1 MTDTLSFNKDAS
13 LRVKGVAVLLMIA
26 HHFFTQGVFSNIT
39 SVPLSQIFIQIGVA
53 GKICVS
59 IFMFIGGYAY
69 LLSKEKSMLRRVWH
83 IYKKFLVT
91 FLIVTIILSLFKKL
105 YVTPQEY
112 IQNAL
117 CISWEIN
124 GSWWFIST
132 YILNVIAF
140 SILRPYRIKNIYV
153 HLFILIIC
161 IVVIQPFSDYL
172 QTIQSMNSILKS
184 QLHYFLYYVGFFYL
198 GMMFFQ
204 FKLFNRIKK
213 TKVTTLALLLFGLL
227 LLLVIRIVFKYNG
240 VNFLVVPI
248 FISLLCYLPQKEIVL
263 KFLGKYSMGMWLV
276 HMFFVY
282 DKYFLH
288 QIAIT
293 TSPLL
298 LYLLVTTLSLLYAVS
313 ESYFVNLCKETYK
326 YIKTKCLRE

>member
-26 HHFFTQGVFSNIT
+26 HHLFTQGVFSNIT
-39 SVPLSQIFIQIGVA
+39 SVPLSQIFIQIGLA

-69 LLSKEKSMLRRVWH
+69 LLSKEKSMLKRVWH

-153 HLFILIIC
+153 HLFILDFC
-161 IVVIQPFSDYL
+161 
-172 QTIQSMNSILKS
+172 
-184 QLHYFLYYVGFFYL
+184 QLDL
-198 GMMFFQ
+198 
-204 FKLFNRIKK
+204 
-213 TKVTTLALLLFGLL
+213 T
-227 LLLVIRIVFKYNG
+227 
-240 VNFLVVPI
+240 
-248 FISLLCYLPQKEIVL
+248 
-263 KFLGKYSMGMWLV
+263 
-276 HMFFVY
+276 
-282 DKYFLH
+282 D
-288 QIAIT
+288 
-293 TSPLL
+293 
-298 LYLLVTTLSLLYAVS
+298 
-313 ESYFVNLCKETYK
+313 
-326 YIKTKCLRE
+326 

>member
-1 MTDTLSFNKDAS
+1 MTDSINFDKDAS
-13 LRVKGVAVLLMIA
+13 LRVKGIAVLLMIA
-26 HHFFTQGVFSNIT
+26 HHFFTQDVFSNIT
-39 SVPLSQIFIQIGVA
+39 SVPLSQIFVQIGLA

-69 LLSKEKSMLRRVWH
+69 LLSKEKSLLKRVWH

-91 FLIVTIILSLFKKL
+91 FLIVTIILFLFKKL

-132 YILNVIAF
+132 YILCVIAF
-140 SILRPYRIKNIYV
+140 YILRPYKIQNIYI
-153 HLFILIIC
+153 HLFIFMFC
-161 IVVIQPFSDYL
+161 IVVLQPFSEYL
-172 QTIQSMNSILKS
+172 RTSQSLNPILKN
-184 QLHYFLYYVGFFYL
+184 QLHYFFYYVGFFYL

-204 FKLFNRIKK
+204 FNLFGRIKK
-213 TKVTTLALLLFGLL
+213 TKIRTFVLL
-227 LLLVIRIVFKYNG
+227 LLSLLILFAIRIVFKFNG

-248 FISLLCYLPQKEIVL
+248 FISLMCYLPSKEVAL
-263 KFLGKYSMGMWLV
+263 KFLGKYSMPMWLV
-276 HMFFVY
+276 HMFFIY

-288 QIAIT
+288 QIIIT
-293 TSPLL
+293 TSPVL
-298 LYLLVTTLSLLYAVS
+298 LYFIVTVLSLLYAIF
-313 ESYFVNLCKETYK
+313 ESYFMNKVKMAYDYVKKHSLKE
-326 YIKTKCLRE
+326 

>member
-1 MTDTLSFNKDAS
+1 
-13 LRVKGVAVLLMIA
+13 
-26 HHFFTQGVFSNIT
+26 
-39 SVPLSQIFIQIGVA
+39 
-53 GKICVS
+53 
-59 IFMFIGGYAY
+59 
-69 LLSKEKSMLRRVWH
+69 MLRRVWH

-213 TKVTTLALLLFGLL
+213 TKVTTLALLLFSLL